1 MSQVFASHTTPLYI
15 CFARLFVGWGI
26 QSPVSSHPDIPIHF
40 VEMILFHLFV
50 TALNLYWSLQNYNAR
65 NQNRRAVGV
74 FYVPLVVEGGGG
86 GGVAGWIVEAV
97 QHISRIWR
105 LVSQRFGSQPVVATK
120 QLFQQLS

>member
-26 QSPVSSHPDIPIHF
+26 QSPVSSHPDIPFHF

-86 GGVAGWIVEAV
+86 WLDCRGGPTHFENLAPSKSEVWFPTCSGY
-97 QHISRIWR
+97 
-105 LVSQRFGSQPVVATK
+105 
-120 QLFQQLS
+120 